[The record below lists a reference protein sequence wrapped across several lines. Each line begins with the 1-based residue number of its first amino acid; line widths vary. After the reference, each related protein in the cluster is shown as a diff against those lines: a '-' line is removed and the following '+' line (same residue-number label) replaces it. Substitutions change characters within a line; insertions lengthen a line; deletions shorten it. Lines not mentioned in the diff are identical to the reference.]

1 MRKSRYRSV
10 KNRPREKEYRDWA
23 QHLFDD
29 TLESLK
35 LDKLREICKDNNLP
49 KSGNKSRLAKRIKD
63 NLTFCTHEFLK
74 NEKTVFI
81 KCYKYDYI
89 SECIR
94 LDKNFYEWKI
104 LDNINDL
111 SLNPGVLVDIGG
123 HVGNHSLFF
132 LMFSSIEKSYIFE
145 PRRDLCD
152 LIKHNAKLNNLE
164 KNVELNYR
172 GVKAIADRKGKFDF
186 LRKKDFNLGTGK
198 ILIKEKGDVPVDT
211 VDNLFKEISVAVMK
225 IDVEGL
231 EETVLKGA
239 KSTIQRD
246 TPVIIVESNV
256 KSKEDSDHTKGLDE
270 ILDRLKP
277 TKYEVFYRDG
287 AIPGPFTYILKPTL

>member
-1 MRKSRYRSV
+1 MFIMAY
-10 KNRPREKEYRDWA
+10 EYFSMF
-23 QHLFDD
+23 LF
-29 TLESLK
+29 
-35 LDKLREICKDNNLP
+35 
-49 KSGNKSRLAKRIKD
+49 SGYTD
-63 NLTFCTHEFLK
+63 
-74 NEKTVFI
+74 
-81 KCYKYDYI
+81 
-89 SECIR
+89 
-94 LDKNFYEWKI
+94 KI
-104 LDNINDL
+104 LSD
-111 SLNPGVLVDIGG
+111 
-123 HVGNHSLFF
+123 
-132 LMFSSIEKSYIFE
+132 
-145 PRRDLCD
+145 
-152 LIKHNAKLNNLE
+152 
-164 KNVELNYR
+164 
-172 GVKAIADRKGKFDF
+172 FDF

-277 TKYEVFYRDG
+277 TKYEVFCCIDCFSCNNRSNHAFYCSRRQR
-287 AIPGPFTYILKPTL
+287 